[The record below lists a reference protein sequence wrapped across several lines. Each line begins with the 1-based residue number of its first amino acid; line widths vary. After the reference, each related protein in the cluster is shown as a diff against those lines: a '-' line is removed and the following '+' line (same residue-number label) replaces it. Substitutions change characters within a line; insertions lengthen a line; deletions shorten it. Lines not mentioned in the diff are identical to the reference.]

1 MPHIKQIENNIDIY
15 KNSDIVLNMNLT
27 KPENNLVA
35 KLTNDY
41 GVVVNEKY
49 TVAVNALNGAT
60 VNTSALVAA
69 LIKFTQIAYTSYE
82 IYGRMSYKNKPVSIQ
97 TYDRVRYLVLKL
109 DNKAYAEVLD

>member
-1 MPHIKQIENNIDIY
+1 MLSLCNVESIQRFKFLKEKDKIFFSSY
-15 KNSDIVLNMNLT
+15 
-27 KPENNLVA
+27 
-35 KLTNDY
+35 
-41 GVVVNEKY
+41 EKY
-49 TVAVNALNGAT
+49 TVAVNPLNGAT